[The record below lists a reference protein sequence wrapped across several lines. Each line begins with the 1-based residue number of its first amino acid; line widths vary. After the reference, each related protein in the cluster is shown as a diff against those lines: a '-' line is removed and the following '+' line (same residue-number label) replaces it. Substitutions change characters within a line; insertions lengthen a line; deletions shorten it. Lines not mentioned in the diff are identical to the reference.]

1 MGDFG
6 EDTAIT
12 GSDGQY
18 RAHISQDWEIWGPMG
33 GYVAAIALRAGAAEV
48 PAPFEPASFTCQ
60 FISIAKFEPV
70 DIAVEIRRRS
80 RRAAAVSVRITQD
93 AAPILDA
100 QMWFTIPGDVVQY
113 DYSKAHRYGAP
124 EDHRP
129 ISEYTF
135 EPSVFP
141 FWENF
146 EGRPIGWIEDMAAY
160 RGGEPEWAEWL
171 RFVPTSEFSD
181 PVLEAA
187 RVLLLAD
194 LPSFPA
200 ATRAFPGDERTF
212 VSPSLDL
219 AVQFHRLRDLGE
231 WLLVQ
236 GVTPIAERGLL
247 GFRSEVWNATGQILA
262 SGSGQL
268 LARSTAPRD

>member
-6 EDTAIT
+6 EDTT
-12 GSDGQY
+12 VNGSDGQY
-18 RAHISQDWEIWGPMG
+18 HATVNRDWEIWGPMG
-33 GYVAAIALRAGAAEV
+33 GYVAAMALRAAAAEV
-48 PAPFEPASFTCQ
+48 PAPFEPASFTGQ
-60 FISIAKFEPV
+60 FLSSAKFEPV
-70 DIAVEIRRRS
+70 DIAVEIRRQS
-80 RRAAAVSVRITQD
+80 RRAAAVSVRITQEST
-93 AAPILDA
+93 PILDA
-100 QMWFTIPGDVVQY
+100 QVWFSIPSEVVQY
-113 DYSKAHRYGAP
+113 DHSKPHRHGKP
-124 EDHRP
+124 QDHPP

-146 EGRPIGWIEDMAAY
+146 EGRPIDWIDDMDAY
-160 RGGEPEWAEWL
+160 PGGEPEWAEWL
-171 RFVPTSEFSD
+171 RFAPTAEFAD

-200 ATRAFPGDERTF
+200 AVRAFPGNERTF

-219 AVQFHRLRDLGE
+219 AVQFHRLRDVGQ

-268 LARSTAPRD
+268 LARSTAPID

>member
-1 MGDFG
+1 MRPSATTFGAVGDFA
-6 EDTAIT
+6 EDTTVSGST
-12 GSDGQY
+12 GNTTQTS
-18 RAHISQDWEIWGPMG
+18 
-33 GYVAAIALRAGAAEV
+33 
-48 PAPFEPASFTCQ
+48 
-60 FISIAKFEPV
+60 
-70 DIAVEIRRRS
+70 
-80 RRAAAVSVRITQD
+80 AAAVSVRITQEST
-93 AAPILDA
+93 PILDA
-100 QMWFTIPGDVVQY
+100 HAWFSIPSEVVTY
-113 DYSKAHRYGAP
+113 DYAKPHRHGRP

-146 EGRPIGWIEDMAAY
+146 EGRLIDWIDDPSTY
-160 RGGEPEWAEWL
+160 PGGEPEWAEWL
-171 RFVPTSEFSD
+171 RFAPTSDLAD

-200 ATRAFPGDERTF
+200 AVRAFSGDERTF

-219 AVQFHRLRDLGE
+219 AVQFHRLRDIGE

-247 GFRSEVWNATGQILA
+247 RFRSEVWNATGQILA

-268 LARSTAPRD
+268 LARSTAPTD

>member
-6 EDTAIT
+6 EDTTVT

-18 RAHISQDWEIWGPMG
+18 HATISRDWEIWGPMG

-70 DIAVEIRRRS
+70 NIAVEIRRQS
-80 RRAAAVSVRITQD
+80 RRAAAISVRITQD

-100 QMWFTIPGDVVQY
+100 QMWFTIPGDVVKY
-113 DYSKAHRYGAP
+113 DYSKPHRYGTP

-135 EPSVFP
+135 EPSVFA

-146 EGRPIGWIEDMAAY
+146 EGRPIDWIEDMTAY
-160 RGGEPEWAEWL
+160 PGGAPEWAEWL
-171 RFVPTSEFSD
+171 RFMPTAEFAD
-181 PVLEAA
+181 PALEAA

-200 ATRAFPGDERTF
+200 AVRAFPGDERTF

-219 AVQFHRLRDLGE
+219 AVQFHRLRDVGE

-268 LARSTAPRD
+268 LARSTAPPS